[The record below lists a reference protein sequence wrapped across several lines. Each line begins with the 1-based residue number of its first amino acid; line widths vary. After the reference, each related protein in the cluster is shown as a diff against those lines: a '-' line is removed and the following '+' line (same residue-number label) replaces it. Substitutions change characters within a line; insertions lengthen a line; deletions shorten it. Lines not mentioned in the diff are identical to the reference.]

1 VKKLAWILGAI
12 GLLGSLGYL
21 FSYIIRWQWNRAL
34 FSGLAAVA
42 LLVVLGTAAVL
53 RKIGQLEDRIE
64 GDAGAGAGAI
74 DEATLADLRA
84 TRPQRDHFAWLRDR
98 AQHTNV
104 FITVLLGGGVVVSG
118 VAWVIGK
125 LAEGTATPAAEHR
138 LAQRLGPLRFPDA
151 GLQPATD
158 AQADE
163 ATVLLRQPTARGRR

>member
-1 VKKLAWILGAI
+1 MKKLAWLIGAI

-21 FSYIIRWQWNRAL
+21 FSYIVRWQWNRAL

-42 LLVVLGTAAVL
+42 LLVALGIAAVL
-53 RKIGQLEDRIE
+53 RKLGQLEDRLD
-64 GDAGAGAGAI
+64 GSGGV
-74 DEATLADLRA
+74 DEALLADLRA
-84 TRPQRDHFAWLRDR
+84 TRPQRDHFKWLRER
-98 AQHTNV
+98 TQHTNV

-118 VAWVIGK
+118 IAWVIGK

-138 LAQRLGPLRFPDA
+138 LAQRLGPLRFPQE

-163 ATVLLRQPTARGRR
+163 ATTLLRRPTARDRR